1 LNRRTA
7 AVPSTTPGTTP
18 GTIPGTTPGYDADSY
33 LATLVTE
40 VNRRVVFIKGL
51 SPSQRDD
58 VCQMTLLYFWL
69 DEASIRARYPQP
81 GVWAGL
87 KLRTVAVDFGRR
99 EGAQRGEGARHTRQV
114 GTVDTTDSTWQE
126 MFSIDCDP
134 LERLQDSDE
143 LAPLFAI
150 LNPEDRTLVYLVHGL
165 GYTNRDAAGLLGIT
179 DSCASRRL
187 RSAMARMHAFGLA
200 A

>member
-1 LNRRTA
+1 MNRGTA
-7 AVPSTTPGTTP
+7 AVPSTDPE
-18 GTIPGTTPGYDADSY
+18 YDADSY
-33 LATLVTE
+33 LDTLDTE
-40 VNRRVVFIKGL
+40 VKRRVVFIKGL

-58 VCQMTLLYFWL
+58 VCQMTLLSFL
-69 DEASIRARYPQP
+69 LNAEDIRARYPQP

-87 KLRTVAVDFGRR
+87 KLRNVAVDFGRR

-114 GTVDTTDSTWQE
+114 GAVDTTDSTWQD
-126 MFSIDCDP
+126 MFSIDSDP

-150 LNPEDRTLVYLVHGL
+150 LNAQDRTLVYLVHGL
-165 GYTNRDAAGLLGIT
+165 GYTNKDAAGLLGIT
-179 DSCASRRL
+179 GSCASRRL
-187 RSAMARMHAFGLA
+187 STAMARMHAFGLA